1 MWNNFP
7 GHKVL
12 VLEHGHNVMFRK
24 ILCACGE
31 RAYHDATIT
40 FHVVGIM
47 WLQKQMLGVMPL
59 QFLYGLRARE
69 CPSNDD
75 RNFIIDLISIL
86 VYIRVMQILC
96 LFCYVYEWVSRVS
109 DADDKI
115 MCDTGED
122 ALWYLIDINRTR
134 QSGGIFWTMIS
145 APYHISYVHDS
156 PYNSNTDLLCLVLL
170 WLYHRGWFNIEILSY
185 QCRKSHCGDKTI
197 L

>member
-47 WLQKQMLGVMPL
+47 WLQKQMLGVIPL

-115 MCDTGED
+115 MAKHRCDTGED

-134 QSGGIFWTMIS
+134 QSGGIFGLWYRHPIIS
-145 APYHISYVHDS
+145 ATYMIPRIIQ
-156 PYNSNTDLLCLVLL
+156 TRIC
-170 WLYHRGWFNIEILSY
+170 
-185 QCRKSHCGDKTI
+185 CA
-197 L
+197 